1 MELFRKASL
10 ERLRSPEQLDEPLR
24 VIVRQERL
32 AVMGVGGLIIL
43 GILWGFLGSLP
54 DNGRGQGILI
64 APGAIQP
71 LEATASGRLSRWLV
85 NVGDIVSAG
94 AVVAELDQP
103 DISRKLSDAQ
113 AGQQELIE
121 RNRLIRQLREQHLKL
136 ALNVTSSEKQLTRD
150 SIRYLRSYVSEAE
163 VFLDEMTSQNQIL
176 QNAQRQ
182 KLAKARVVRQELNE
196 ALLKRY
202 ENFVQLKNKGLV
214 SENNV
219 QNARRYVDQGEIKL
233 RRIDVRL
240 QELEVQSTKTTK
252 GSLTAR
258 NALSTR
264 QHELTQLQLKIDE
277 LDNRVAILRRAL
289 LDATLEDE
297 NALRQIER
305 NISSFAAQLKQ
316 GREIRMQRGGK
327 VLELNIATGSQVDIG
342 EHIAQ
347 LDYSVGPDSLV
358 VLGYFNNT
366 YGRRLKPGMRIR
378 VSPDP
383 YPKERYG
390 SMVGNIVSVAQFPVS
405 LAAVRKSIGNRQLA
419 TELIAGGRV
428 IEAQIR
434 LLKSESSQSGYQW
447 TSENGPNAKILPGT
461 TAALLVTYRRQR
473 PFARFAAKY
482 RLSVDRPTLG
492 SG

>member
-1 MELFRKASL
+1 MELFRKSSL

-32 AVMGVGGLIIL
+32 AIMGVGGLVIL
-43 GILWGFLGSLP
+43 GILWGVFGSLP

-64 APGAIQP
+64 APGTIQP

-85 NVGDIVSAG
+85 NAGDIVVAGSAI
-94 AVVAELDQP
+94 AELDQP
-103 DISRKLSDAQ
+103 AISRKLSDAE
-113 AGQQELIE
+113 AEQQELIE

-136 ALNVTSSEKQLTRD
+136 ALNAISSEKQIAQD
-150 SIRYLRSYVSEAE
+150 SISYLRAYVSEAE
-163 VFLDEMTSQNQIL
+163 VFLDEVTDQNRLL
-176 QNAQRQ
+176 QKTQKQNLANARIM
-182 KLAKARVVRQELNE
+182 RQELNK
-196 ALLKRY
+196 AISKRY
-202 ENFVQLKNKGLV
+202 ENFIQLKNKGLV
-214 SENNV
+214 SEDNV
-219 QNARRYVDQGEIKL
+219 QNARRRVDEGEIKL

-240 QELEVQSTKTTK
+240 KELEVQSTKAAK
-252 GSLTAR
+252 GGLDAR

-264 QHELTQLQLKIDE
+264 QHELAQLQLTLDE
-277 LDNRVAILRRAL
+277 LDNRIAMLRRAL
-289 LDATLEDE
+289 LEAELEDE
-297 NALRQIER
+297 NALREIER
-305 NISSFAAQLKQ
+305 NISSFSAQLEQ
-316 GREIRMQRGGK
+316 GRQIRVQRGGK
-327 VLELNIATGSQVDIG
+327 ILELNIAAGSQVDIG

-378 VSPDP
+378 ISLDS

-405 LAAVRKSIGNRQLA
+405 LAAVRKSIGNQQLA
-419 TELIAGGRV
+419 AELIAGGRV

-434 LLKSESSQSGYQW
+434 LLRSESSQSGYQW
-447 TSENGPNAKILPGT
+447 TSETGPDARILPGT
-461 TAALLVTYRRQR
+461 TATLLVTYRRQR

-482 RLSVDRPTLG
+482 RLTIDRPTLG
-492 SG
+492 SS

>member
-32 AVMGVGGLIIL
+32 AVMGVGGLVIL

-113 AGQQELIE
+113 AEQQELIE
-121 RNRLIRQLREQHLKL
+121 RNRLIQQLREQHLKL

-176 QNAQRQ
+176 QKAQRQ

-219 QNARRYVDQGEIKL
+219 L
-233 RRIDVRL
+233 
-240 QELEVQSTKTTK
+240 
-252 GSLTAR
+252 
-258 NALSTR
+258 
-264 QHELTQLQLKIDE
+264 
-277 LDNRVAILRRAL
+277 
-289 LDATLEDE
+289 
-297 NALRQIER
+297 
-305 NISSFAAQLKQ
+305 
-316 GREIRMQRGGK
+316 
-327 VLELNIATGSQVDIG
+327 
-342 EHIAQ
+342 
-347 LDYSVGPDSLV
+347 
-358 VLGYFNNT
+358 
-366 YGRRLKPGMRIR
+366 
-378 VSPDP
+378 
-383 YPKERYG
+383 
-390 SMVGNIVSVAQFPVS
+390 
-405 LAAVRKSIGNRQLA
+405 
-419 TELIAGGRV
+419 
-428 IEAQIR
+428 
-434 LLKSESSQSGYQW
+434 
-447 TSENGPNAKILPGT
+447 
-461 TAALLVTYRRQR
+461 
-473 PFARFAAKY
+473 
-482 RLSVDRPTLG
+482 
-492 SG
+492 